1 MTPAATERQDVKDRA
16 CQFGLWLMERGALLA
31 GALVLIFTMLAV
43 LAFGVVQVSQRS
55 SQQIKRLEVL
65 NRALED
71 YNVAH
76 ARQAE
81 QSFQTLLDAQ
91 RCAVD
96 QIFTGSRLET
106 LTPEKIAACYRPVA
120 PAPPPPK
127 KEE

>member
-1 MTPAATERQDVKDRA
+1 MTSAASDHQDVQDRA
-16 CQFGLWLMERGALLA
+16 CRLGMWLMERGALLA
-31 GALVLIFTMLAV
+31 GAVALIFTMLAV
-43 LAFGVVQVSQRS
+43 LTFGIIQVNQRANDS
-55 SQQIKRLEVL
+55 LARLEVL

-91 RCAVD
+91 RCAVE
-96 QIFTGSRLET
+96 QIFTGSRLEA

-127 KEE
+127 KGE